1 MKRLLPAP
9 LLSATLFVLWLV
21 LNDSVSPGHLLLAA
35 LVAVLIARLTAPL
48 RPVPVRLFHPAT
60 LMRFLA
66 VVAHDVV
73 ASNFDVARGVWA
85 SRPPNGAFVRVPL
98 ELRDPNGLAALAM
111 VMCVIPGTVWC
122 ELAHDRSALLVHVF
136 DLRDEALLVARIKQR
151 YEQPLMEIFQ

>member
-9 LLSATLFVLWLV
+9 LLSAALFLLWLV
-21 LNDSVSPGHLLLAA
+21 LSDSVSPGHLLLAA
-35 LVAVLIARLTAPL
+35 LLAVLIPRLTAPL
-48 RPVPVRLFHPAT
+48 RPVAVRLSKPAA

-73 ASNFDVARGVWA
+73 VSNFEVARGVLR

-136 DLRDEALLVARIKQR
+136 DLRDEAVLVARIKQR
-151 YEQPLMEIFQ
+151 YERPLMEIFQ

>member
-9 LLSATLFVLWLV
+9 LLSAALFLLWLV
-21 LNDSVSPGHLLLAA
+21 LSDSVSPGHLLLAA
-35 LVAVLIARLTAPL
+35 LLAVLIPRLTAPL
-48 RPVPVRLFHPAT
+48 RPVAVRLSKPAT

-73 ASNFDVARGVWA
+73 VSNFEVAHGVWT

-136 DLRDEALLVARIKQR
+136 DLRDEAVLVARIKQR
-151 YEQPLMEIFQ
+151 YERPLMEIFQ